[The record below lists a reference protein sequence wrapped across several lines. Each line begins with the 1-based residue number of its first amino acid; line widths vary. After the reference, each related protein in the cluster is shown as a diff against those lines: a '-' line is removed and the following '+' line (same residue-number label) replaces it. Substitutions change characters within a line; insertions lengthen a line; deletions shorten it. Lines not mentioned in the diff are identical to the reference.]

1 MAQSDLHR
9 DQSTD
14 LPTGYERSDLKPGTI
29 ALFGVGLA
37 VVIGAAVV
45 ITSLFVHYKR
55 SNIPGKKPPFHD
67 WPGSVKRRRD
77 RACKSMRTKELRQM
91 RAAEDAALN
100 SYGWVD
106 KEFGH
111 RKIPVGSR
119 DGDSGARKACLHES
133 RKQRHDNVVS

>member
-29 ALFGVGLA
+29 ALFGIGLA

-45 ITSLFVHYKR
+45 ITSLFVHY
-55 SNIPGKKPPFHD
+55 
-67 WPGSVKRRRD
+67 
-77 RACKSMRTKELRQM
+77 RALQLSRQETPVPRLAGEREATPEPRLQVDAQNELRQM
-91 RAAEDAALN
+91 RAAEEAALN

-106 KEFGH
+106 KDAGIV
-111 RKIPVGSR
+111 KIPVDRAMEILAKKGLP
-119 DGDSGARKACLHES
+119 ARKQEQKT
-133 RKQRHDNVVS
+133 R